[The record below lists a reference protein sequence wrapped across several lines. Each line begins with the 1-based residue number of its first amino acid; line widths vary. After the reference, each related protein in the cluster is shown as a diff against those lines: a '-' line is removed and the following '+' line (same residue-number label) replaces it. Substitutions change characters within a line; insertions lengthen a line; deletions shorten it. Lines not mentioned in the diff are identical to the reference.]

1 MTPGGSS
8 GEALVVG
15 SAFLTDLG
23 SLFPVRLKLVGEE
36 LEFVFVL
43 PDDRT
48 GGRASR
54 SETTDHPFIE
64 LKERIRLRFGAGT
77 VGPVPR
83 FFVDA
88 GGRWARLRVELAGT
102 AVRAVIVMPEE
113 VTAESLNAPFL
124 GRWQEHIPS
133 TVKLAVDEIARMLSR
148 CRHRAG
154 GTEPLIDLELGYL
167 PDPGYQARFARAH
180 EPVRAFVAPIRPVLR
195 MRWISMTSAQRRV
208 FLDEL
213 TNVGTIGRWPRRR
226 LTTRIMGLEVEL
238 PHWAAP
244 KVRAV
249 PGPQARG

>member
-1 MTPGGSS
+1 MNPGGSS
-8 GEALVVG
+8 GEALAVG

-23 SLFPVRLKLVGEE
+23 SLFPVRLKLTGEE

-48 GGRASR
+48 GVRDSR

-64 LKERIRLRFGAGT
+64 LKERIRLRFGVEAA
-77 VGPVPR
+77 GPVPR

-102 AVRAVIVMPEE
+102 AVRALIVMPEE
-113 VTAESLNAPFL
+113 VTAQSLNAPSL
-124 GRWQEHIPS
+124 GRWQEHLPS
-133 TVKLAVDEIARMLSR
+133 TVKLAVDEIARMLAR

-167 PDPGYQARFARAH
+167 PDPGYQARFGRAH
-180 EPVRAFVAPIRPVLR
+180 EPVRPFVAPIRPVLR
-195 MRWISMTSAQRRV
+195 IRWISMTSAQREAFIDDLAKV
-208 FLDEL
+208 DA
-213 TNVGTIGRWPRRR
+213 VGRWPRRR

-238 PHWAAP
+238 PPRAAP
-244 KVRAV
+244 KVRAA
-249 PGPQARG
+249 ARG